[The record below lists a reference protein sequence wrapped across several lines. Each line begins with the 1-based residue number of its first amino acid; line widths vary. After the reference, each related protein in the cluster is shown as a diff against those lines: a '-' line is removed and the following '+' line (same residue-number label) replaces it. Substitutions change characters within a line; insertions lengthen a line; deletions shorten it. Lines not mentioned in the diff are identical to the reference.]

1 MHISNT
7 SVRINNSITLFKRTT
22 AFKTEC
28 NYNWEQEIEKP
39 FFQSNSIAKEK
50 KSVYV
55 INNHQFAYLPSCIIP
70 SLY

>member
-7 SVRINNSITLFKRTT
+7 FVRINNSITLFKRTT

-39 FFQSNSIAKEK
+39 FFQSNSIAKAKEK
-50 KSVYV
+50 KKVYT
-55 INNHQFAYLPSCIIP
+55 
-70 SLY
+70 